1 MCWNDTAV
9 GEYNVSSLEI
19 GVNNKEMLKIAK
31 EFYKLA

>member
-9 GEYNVSSLEI
+9 GEYNVSSFEKR
-19 GVNNKEMLKIAK
+19 VNNKEMLKIAK